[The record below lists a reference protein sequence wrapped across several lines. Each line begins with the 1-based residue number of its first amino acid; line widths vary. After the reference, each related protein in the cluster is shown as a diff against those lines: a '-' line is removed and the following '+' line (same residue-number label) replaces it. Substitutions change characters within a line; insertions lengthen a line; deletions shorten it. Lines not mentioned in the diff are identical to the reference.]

1 MTVAALEWRPLQV
14 MQVADLPK
22 NRSSGSKQGND
33 GKREVRARGVQGGAA
48 DAIRSQQ
55 PAAGIPR
62 SFTSRE
68 CYSVVSWV
76 DGLE

>member
-14 MQVADLPK
+14 VQVADLPK
-22 NRSSGSKQGND
+22 NRSSGSKHGN
-33 GKREVRARGVQGGAA
+33 GGVREVGARGVQGGAA